1 MKRKNKIVRLGGLI
15 MKLLILFIFGW
26 PFFWM
31 ISTSLKT
38 IEEVNSI
45 VPTIFPEIP
54 QFVNYIE
61 AWTSGPGG
69 SMWIYLKNSLIVV
82 CSVIFIQMIVMI
94 PASYAFAKYNFRGK
108 GIFFGCILIALMMP
122 TQITFLPIYLMMSD
136 WGLINS
142 LLPQILPFVTN
153 AFGIFLLRQYFMQIE
168 DELIDAARIDG
179 AGDLRVIIQ
188 IMLPMAKPALAS
200 IFLFSFVGQ
209 WNEYFW
215 PLVMTN
221 ADKFRTL
228 PVAIAQLKEME
239 GMANWQVI
247 MAGNAILVLPVI
259 IVYLFASKQI
269 MKSFTYSGI
278 K

>member
-1 MKRKNKIVRLGGLI
+1 MKRKNKIVCLGGLI

-82 CSVIFIQMIVMI
+82 FSVIFIQMIVMI

-168 DELIDAARIDG
+168 DELIDAARING

>member
-82 CSVIFIQMIVMI
+82 FSVIFIQMIVMI

-153 AFGIFLLRQYFMQIE
+153 AFGIFLLRQYFLQIE

>member
-38 IEEVNSI
+38 IEEENSI

>member
-179 AGDLRVIIQ
+179 AGDLRVIIK

>member
-54 QFVNYIE
+54 QFINYIE

-82 CSVIFIQMIVMI
+82 FSVIFIQMIVMI

>member
-1 MKRKNKIVRLGGLI
+1 

-82 CSVIFIQMIVMI
+82 FSVIFIQMIVMI